1 LSFNNK
7 ISNKLKTYF
16 KDNVK
21 FALKTVNRMFVLTKS
36 DIFHGMNVE
45 TENSKLLLSND
56 SDDYR
61 GNDN

>member
-1 LSFNNK
+1 M
-7 ISNKLKTYF
+7 KTYF